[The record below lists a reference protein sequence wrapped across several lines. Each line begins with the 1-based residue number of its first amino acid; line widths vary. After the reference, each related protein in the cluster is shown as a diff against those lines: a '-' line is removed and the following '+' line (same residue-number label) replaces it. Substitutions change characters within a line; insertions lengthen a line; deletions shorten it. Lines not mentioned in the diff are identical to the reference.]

1 MCGYKYQIS
10 WSVEP
15 ADRPSLRRHSP
26 ALQQRERPVQLRV
39 LPAGQVLAG
48 GGEQDIRCDT
58 AANERRAVQQAVAYG
73 AYAGAAAAR
82 HPQKQG
88 RAGRAAGGFPDNGGT
103 MVGSEKGQRIL
114 RSGDRTAG
122 SEQHARAVIQRSVAG
137 GAVGIHVFLP
147 ASAMQHIDTPL
158 RRLRS
163 VQTRQLVPGHPHKL
177 AAGGDIDSPAQLGAL
192 AAAVKLPGDEQ
203 LRHLPPIP
211 GHAADVVPQ
220 VEHDA
225 VRPRPADGPGDLHGS
240 IRKRKDGRWE
250 GRYTAGHD
258 PETGKAIY
266 KNVLGKTQA
275 EVKEKLK
282 QAIEET
288 QALDIT
294 KAGKYTVGEWMEMW
308 FQDYAKIKVRPSSH
322 QTYQGYIHNHIRPN
336 IGDIPLEKLTS
347 LDLQKFYKKLLTEG
361 RVDRV
366 EAKGQ
371 PKGLSA
377 KTVRNIH
384 QILSSA
390 LKLAQEQRLILTN
403 PAEGCALPRV
413 EHQEMKTLTTV
424 QLASFFREVRD
435 SGVFELYYLELATGL
450 RRGELLGLKW
460 EDVDLERGDL
470 RVRRQVS
477 RINGE
482 VVEAPLK
489 TKNAYRTLPLAEDT
503 VSVLKEQRRKV
514 GSSPW
519 VFPSPNGGPIS
530 PDSVLHMLHRVLKR
544 AGLPKV
550 RFHDLRHTFATLALQ
565 NGVDVKTVS
574 GMLGHFS
581 AGFTLDTYAHITS
594 VAQRQAAQTMGNVLA
609 GTIEG

>member
-1 MCGYKYQIS
+1 MAKKR
-10 WSVEP
+10 
-15 ADRPSLRRHSP
+15 AN
-26 ALQQRERPVQLRV
+26 
-39 LPAGQVLAG
+39 
-48 GGEQDIRCDT
+48 GE
-58 AANERRAVQQAVAYG
+58 
-73 AYAGAAAAR
+73 
-82 HPQKQG
+82 
-88 RAGRAAGGFPDNGGT
+88 
-103 MVGSEKGQRIL
+103 
-114 RSGDRTAG
+114 
-122 SEQHARAVIQRSVAG
+122 
-137 GAVGIHVFLP
+137 
-147 ASAMQHIDTPL
+147 
-158 RRLRS
+158 
-163 VQTRQLVPGHPHKL
+163 
-177 AAGGDIDSPAQLGAL
+177 
-192 AAAVKLPGDEQ
+192 
-203 LRHLPPIP
+203 
-211 GHAADVVPQ
+211 
-220 VEHDA
+220 
-225 VRPRPADGPGDLHGS
+225 GS

-282 QAIEET
+282 QAIGET
-288 QALDIT
+288 QALDVT
-294 KAGKYTVGEWMEMW
+294 KVGKYTIGQWMEVW

-336 IGDIPLEKLTS
+336 IGEIPLEKLTS
-347 LDLQKFYKKLLTEG
+347 LDLQKFYKKLLTQG

-424 QLASFFREVRD
+424 QLASFFREARE

-460 EDVDLERGDL
+460 EDIDLDRGDL
-470 RVRRQVS
+470 RVRRQIS

-514 GSSPW
+514 GNSPW

-594 VAQRQAAQTMGNVLA
+594 AAQRQAAKTMENVLS
-609 GTIEG
+609 GSISP